1 MEKFLEYLQEA
12 EKIITAIDHIAYI
25 TFTLIKD
32 KRLLIKIITET
43 KTAITDCINAILQYE
58 YINKRISLSKNANEN
73 FEIFIKNCAPRY
85 KITKEEISSIIEL
98 FDIVEEHKKSP
109 IEIMKEGKII
119 IMSDNFKRK
128 TISFE
133 KIKEFLFLAKNIF
146 KKTKETFLK

>member
-1 MEKFLEYLQEA
+1 MEHLQNA

-43 KTAITDCINAILQYE
+43 KIAIADCINAILQYE
-58 YINKRISLSKNANEN
+58 YINKRISLSKSAKEN
-73 FEIFIKNCAPRY
+73 FETFIKDCAPRY
-85 KITKEEISSIIEL
+85 RITKQEIISIIEL
-98 FDIVEEHKKSP
+98 FEIVEEHNKSP

-119 IMSDNFKRK
+119 ILSDNFKRK

-133 KIKEFLFLAKNIF
+133 KIKEFLFLAKNIL
-146 KKTKETFLK
+146 KKTKETFVK